1 MANEEK
7 TQAENVTEEQ
17 VAATEAEAA
26 QTVEGAA
33 DETLQLD
40 VAELMQQLAAA
51 QAEAAKVTEFQDQA
65 LRAAAEVQNVRRR
78 AEQDVEKAHKF
89 ALEKFANEM
98 LQIVDNLERALEAAD
113 AEDEQIKPLRE
124 GVEMT
129 LNMFVSSL
137 AKFNVEQVA
146 PQAGDAF
153 NPELHQ
159 AMSMVPGGEVASGCV
174 VAAMQKGYTLNGRL
188 LRPAMVMVAQ

>member
-7 TQAENVTEEQ
+7 TQAESVAPEMENTAEQ
-17 VAATEAEAA
+17 VVEEAVAA
-26 QTVEGAA
+26 EGM
-33 DETLQLD
+33 QLD

-51 QAEAAKVTEFQDQA
+51 QAEATQVAEFKDAA
-65 LRAAAEVQNVRRR
+65 LRAQAEAQNVRRR

-98 LQIVDNLERALEAAD
+98 LQIVDNLERALEASD
-113 AEDEQIKPLRE
+113 AEDAAVKPLRE

-137 AKFNVEQVA
+137 AKFQVEQVN
-146 PQAGDAF
+146 PQAGDTF

-159 AMSMVPGGEVASGCV
+159 AMSMVPGGEGVASGCV
-174 VAAMQKGYTLNGRL
+174 VAAMQKGYTLSGRL

>member
-17 VAATEAEAA
+17 VAATEAEAV